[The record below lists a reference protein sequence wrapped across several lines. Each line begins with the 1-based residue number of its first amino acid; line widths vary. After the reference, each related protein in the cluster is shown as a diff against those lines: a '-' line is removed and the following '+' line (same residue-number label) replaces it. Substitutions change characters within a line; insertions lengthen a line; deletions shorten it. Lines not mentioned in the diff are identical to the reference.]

1 MQLGRRMI
9 MVHQPVHPY
18 VSVEGWIE
26 YHRAIASE
34 VPELGVVLYVR
45 NETIPGLGIRAVSES
60 SARTWSG

>member
-1 MQLGRRMI
+1 MI

-26 YHRAIASE
+26 YHRAIASD

-45 NETIPGLGIRAVSES
+45 NDDDSRVPPSRGSAS
-60 SARTWSG
+60 SAPT